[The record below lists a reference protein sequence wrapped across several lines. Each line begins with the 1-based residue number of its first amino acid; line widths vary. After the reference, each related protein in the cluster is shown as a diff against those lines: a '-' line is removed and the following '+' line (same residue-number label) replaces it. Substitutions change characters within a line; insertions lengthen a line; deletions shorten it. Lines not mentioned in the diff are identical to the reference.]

1 MLLFALAATSPA
13 HRVPWLEK
21 WLLGVNKGYFG
32 VDSVREKLIIVSGF
46 FGQQQQICIS
56 LIQLQFT

>member
-46 FGQQQQICIS
+46 FCINNNKNMY
-56 LIQLQFT
+56 FTHSFS